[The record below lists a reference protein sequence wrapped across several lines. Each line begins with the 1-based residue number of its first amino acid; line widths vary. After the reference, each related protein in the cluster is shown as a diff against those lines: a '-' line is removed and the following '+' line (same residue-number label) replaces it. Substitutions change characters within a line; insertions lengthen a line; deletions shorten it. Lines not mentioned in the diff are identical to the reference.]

1 MSHEITRFGE
11 NAEPLLAAGRGQG
24 AEFRLHV
31 LMELLPSLT
40 RRSGHGSSDAAAEA
54 GGRTG
59 TSYGWSGRLLLS
71 YLRVAKAVLSLV
83 GRIQERPELA
93 KWIKLRYGSRTIP
106 WEDYFFD
113 FGEYAALHKHLASQS
128 VYANKSLTAAGF
140 VPRAGVRGWRS
151 WQSRCAQQR
160 GRARGHRRC

>member
-1 MSHEITRFGE
+1 MTGDFANSVRPVGRYNVEKTVKRRRAMSHEITRFGE

-59 TSYGWSGRLLLS
+59 TSYGWSGGRLLLS

-83 GRIQERPELA
+83 GRIQEWPELA
-93 KWIKLRYGSRTIP
+93 KWIKL
-106 WEDYFFD
+106 
-113 FGEYAALHKHLASQS
+113 
-128 VYANKSLTAAGF
+128 
-140 VPRAGVRGWRS
+140 
-151 WQSRCAQQR
+151 
-160 GRARGHRRC
+160 